1 MTRVV
6 AGATQAPG
14 PHDDTGAPALTSTPR
29 RNAAAHQLYASN
41 AAIAS
46 NCGIAGN
53 SGMSHTAE
61 HPPAAA
67 CGGQCLGIVRR
78 RSSRT
83 VACGSSPVGNP
94 GRCQCPLRKKDEA
107 STCSCLGVGVRT
119 IYLSNA
125 RPKARTRRRRL
136 ARIGLPG
143 TCATGASRARRRN
156 RVRPRVHATLRH
168 SGGRSW
174 R

>member
-1 MTRVV
+1 MTTRVHRCLLPLRAV
-6 AGATQAPG
+6 T
-14 PHDDTGAPALTSTPR
+14 R
-29 RNAAAHQLYASN
+29 RHENYMP
-41 AAIAS
+41 AIA
-46 NCGIAGN
+46 ALLAY